1 MNILINHKPFELQ
14 GDSTLEEALTQA
26 QIPLEGVAV
35 AVNNRVVPRRDWGST
50 TLEEGSKITVI
61 RAVCGG

>member
-1 MNILINHKPFELQ
+1 MTILINPKPFELQ
-14 GDSTLEEALTQA
+14 GDSTLAEALTQA

-35 AVNNRVVPRRDWGST
+35 AVNNRVVPRRDWDNT
-50 TLEEGSKITVI
+50 PLEEGSKITVI